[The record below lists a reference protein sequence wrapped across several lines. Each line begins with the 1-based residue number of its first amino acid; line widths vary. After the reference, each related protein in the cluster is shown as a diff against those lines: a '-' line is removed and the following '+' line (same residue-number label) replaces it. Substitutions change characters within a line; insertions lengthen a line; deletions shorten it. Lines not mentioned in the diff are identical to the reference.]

1 MFTGRGVSVEPAG
14 RFGPGADAISQIM
27 NVADIISRH
36 ARERPY
42 AVAII
47 EGDNIVSFA
56 KLERAIWTAAAHLRR
71 AGIGPGDVVG
81 LTLPHSALFLV
92 ALYALARIG
101 AVQVSLP
108 VYDPQPMRAAYAG
121 RFGVKW
127 VVGASDASGL
137 AGLRLALLR
146 AEDAWQESGA
156 PSAESTFEGGDHP
169 WFIRRTSG
177 TTNEAKGIA
186 ITHRHAL
193 AELQIQAGCFPGP
206 TDRYLAVVEMGMV
219 YGMHSCERTL
229 FGGGTVII
237 PAMPLDLDGFFTY
250 VDRFAITRLML
261 TPNHFDLLL
270 PLLPEDAVRC
280 PTVNDVTVSG
290 MMMRESLRREVRR
303 RFSPNL
309 TVRYGSNEAGYLTLA
324 DAAMQEQFPDTIGAV
339 MPGVELEIVD
349 EQDRPVP
356 HGTPG
361 RIRVRTSWMPTGY
374 VNASGPSDRTFR
386 NGWIYMGDAGVL
398 SPEGLVFLKGREDDM
413 MNFDGVKIMPA
424 DIEDALLRHPA
435 VVEAAAF
442 PANSPRHQH
451 VPMAAVTVRGAVT
464 PEMLMAHCRQL
475 LGIRAPM
482 LISIEPS
489 LPRNAMGK
497 IVKRELSLRLAERLP
512 AALR

>member
-1 MFTGRGVSVEPAG
+1 
-14 RFGPGADAISQIM
+14 M
-27 NVADIISRH
+27 NVSDIISRH

-42 AVAII
+42 ATAIV
-47 EGDNIVSFA
+47 EGDNIVSYA
-56 KLERAIWTAAAHLRR
+56 RMEGAVWVAAAHLRR

-81 LTLPHSALFLV
+81 LTVPHSALFLV

-108 VYDPQPMRAAYAG
+108 VYDPQPMRAAYAT
-121 RFGVKW
+121 RFGVNW
-127 VVGASDASGL
+127 VVGISDEAGL
-137 AGLRLALLR
+137 AGLRLAVLR
-146 AEDAWQESGA
+146 AEDIWQGAPA
-156 PSAESTFEGGDHP
+156 PSAALRFEGGDHP

-177 TTNEAKGIA
+177 TTSEAKGIA
-186 ITHRHAL
+186 ISHRHAL
-193 AELQIQAGCFPGP
+193 AEFEIQARHFPGP

-237 PAMPLDLDGFFTY
+237 PALPLVLGDFFTNI
-250 VDRFAITRLML
+250 DRFAITRLML
-261 TPNHFDLLL
+261 TPNHFDLML
-270 PLLPEDAVRC
+270 PVLPQDGVRF
-280 PTVNDVTVSG
+280 PTVKDVTVSG

-324 DAAMQEQFPDTIGAV
+324 DAAMQERLPDTIGAA

-349 EQDRPVP
+349 EQDHPVP
-356 HGTPG
+356 RGEPG
-361 RIRVRTSWMPTGY
+361 RIRVRTAWMPTGY
-374 VNASGPSDRTFR
+374 VNASGPSDQTFR

-398 SPEGLVFLKGREDDM
+398 SDDGLLALKGREDDM

-424 DIEDALLRHPA
+424 DIEDALLQHPA

-442 PANSPRHQH
+442 PAKSPRHQD
-451 VPMAAVTVRGAVT
+451 VPMAAVTVRAT
-464 PEMLMAHCRQL
+464 IAPEVLMAHCREL

-482 LISIEPS
+482 LISIES
-489 LPRNAMGK
+489 ALPKNAMGK
-497 IVKRELSLRLAERLP
+497 VLKRELSLRLADKLP
-512 AALR
+512 PILR